1 MWAKIIKFFSR
12 LLAVM
17 QSNAWLIPII
27 IPLLLLSL
35 LFSPIVAFALF
46 AFATFFDI
54 LGGSTSFPADATHVP
69 TFYVPKHRYSKRF
82 HNLLLMTLGTLF
94 GIIHCVGWN
103 IPFPT
108 HAEQTLWHV
117 ASLVI
122 TVFPTAALP
131 FTLIVFFICFIFIVV
146 AAIVIDIVAHIIS
159 LTVGVTVASIVA
171 PISICLLG
179 PIELTEQFFLNP
191 FQIAIIIGGAFFGIP
206 TLTANLNTSID
217 PIGITRNIVDRFL
230 SPSSHQIAGPLNA
243 AVIVFFIFNVLMY
256 ASARLLLLGLALALV
271 NHQPLSA
278 FIAVDWTKFY
288 PHIS

>member
-1 MWAKIIKFFSR
+1 MWAKIIKFFPR

-17 QSNAWLIPII
+17 QSNAWLIPIM

-46 AFATFFDI
+46 AFATFYDI
-54 LGGSTSFPADATHVP
+54 LGGSSSFLADATHVP
-69 TFYVPKHRYSKRF
+69 TFYVPKHRHSKWL

-94 GIIHCVGWN
+94 GIIHCAGWN

-108 HAEQTLWHV
+108 HTKQTLWHV

-122 TVFPTAALP
+122 TVFPTATLP
-131 FTLIVFFICFIFIVV
+131 FTLIVFFISVV
-146 AAIVIDIVAHIIS
+146 VEIVARIIS

-171 PISICLLG
+171 PISICLLA
-179 PIELTEQFFLNP
+179 PIELTKLFFLDP
-191 FQIAIIIGGAFFGIP
+191 FEVASLVIINAFFGFP
-206 TLTANLNTSID
+206 TFTANINTSID
-217 PIGITRNIVDRFL
+217 LIGVTRKIIDKFL
-230 SPSSHQIAGPLNA
+230 SPSSYRIAQPLNA
-243 AVIVFFIFNVLMY
+243 VVILFFIFNLLMY
-256 ASARLLLLGLALALV
+256 ASARLLLLGLALAVV

-278 FIAVDWTKFY
+278 FVAVDWTKFY